1 MKILQVYGS
10 EKPKITTMLFELTN
24 VHNIV
29 PSNFW
34 LTGYF
39 HTFEI
44 IY

>member
-1 MKILQVYGS
+1 MKILLLYDV
-10 EKPKITTMLFELTN
+10 EKSKITTMLFELTN
-24 VHNIV
+24 MYNIV